1 MYLVVRISN
10 GGDIRF
16 ELMKI
21 SMLLQKGFQPIVLCR
36 SPGEKWLLER
46 NVKMHIEQNEE
57 CIKLMRDFILENPDL
72 WQEDIHDV

>member
-1 MYLVVRISN
+1 
-10 GGDIRF
+10 
-16 ELMKI
+16 
-21 SMLLQKGFQPIVLCR
+21 MLLQKGFQPITLCR

-57 CIKLMRDFILENPDL
+57 CIKLMRDFISENPDL

>member
-1 MYLVVRISN
+1 
-10 GGDIRF
+10 
-16 ELMKI
+16 
-21 SMLLQKGFQPIVLCR
+21 MLLPKGFQPIALCR

-57 CIKLMRDFILENPDL
+57 CIKLMRNFISENPDL

>member
-1 MYLVVRISN
+1 
-10 GGDIRF
+10 
-16 ELMKI
+16 
-21 SMLLQKGFQPIVLCR
+21 MLLQKGFQSIALCR

-57 CIKLMRDFILENPDL
+57 CIKLMRDFISENPDL